1 MYFELKNQKE
11 THTKYITYFNN
22 KIFMSFLEKTS
33 MFRIKVCQAVEYNV
47 TGSSVTEE
55 RLIIVFTLVLSLHF

>member
-1 MYFELKNQKE
+1 
-11 THTKYITYFNN
+11 
-22 KIFMSFLEKTS
+22 MSFLEKTS
-33 MFRIKVCQAVEYNV
+33 MFRIKVCQAVEFHV